1 MVSIIVAFKKQ
12 TDAAN
17 IRNLLTRFGYN
28 VVGVCTSGAAVLNI
42 IDQMIDSDGIVI
54 CGCRLGDMDYY
65 NLYKYLPEYYE
76 MVVMG
81 SQAALEQ
88 MELIDILKIALP
100 MKTQAFINNIGLLE
114 TTMMR
119 RRKKRR
125 QMPKNRSGEERILI
139 DSAKSLLM
147 EAKNYTEE
155 EAHRYLQKNSMSNG
169 TSIVET
175 AQMVLELFG

>member
-28 VVGVCTSGAAVLNI
+28 VVGVCTSGAAVLNV

-54 CGCRLGDMDYY
+54 CGCRLNDMDYF
-65 NLYKYLPEYYE
+65 NKYLPEYYE

-81 SQAALEQ
+81 SRAALEQ
-88 MELIDILKIALP
+88 MEYVDVLKIALP
-100 MKTQAFINNIGLLE
+100 MKTQAFINNIELLE

-125 QMPKNRSGEERILI
+125 EMPKNRSGEERILI

-147 EAKNYTEE
+147 EAKKYTEE
-155 EAHRYLQKNSMSNG
+155 EAHRYLQKTSMSNG

>member
-28 VVGVCTSGAAVLNI
+28 VVGVCTSGAAVLNV

-54 CGCRLGDMDYY
+54 CGCRLNDMDYF

-81 SQAALEQ
+81 SRAALEQ
-88 MELIDILKIALP
+88 MEYVDVLKIALP
-100 MKTQAFINNIGLLE
+100 MKTQAFINNIELLE

-125 QMPKNRSGEERILI
+125 EMPKNRSGDFVASRPMISSSSSVRLVQ
-139 DSAKSLLM
+139 AGLLG
-147 EAKNYTEE
+147 
-155 EAHRYLQKNSMSNG
+155 L
-169 TSIVET
+169 
-175 AQMVLELFG
+175 L

>member
-1 MVSIIVAFKKQ
+1 MVSIIVAFKKP

-17 IRNLLTRFGYN
+17 IRNLLARFGYN
-28 VVGVCTSGAAVLNI
+28 VVGVCTSAASVMNI

-54 CGCRLGDMDYY
+54 CGCRLSDTDCFS
-65 NLYKYLPEYYE
+65 LKKYLPEYYE

-81 SQAALEQ
+81 SQTALGQLEY
-88 MELIDILKIALP
+88 MDVLKIALP
-100 MKTQAFINNIGLLE
+100 VKTQAFMSNIELLE

-125 QMPKNRSGEERILI
+125 EMPKNRSGEDRILI

-147 EAKNYTEE
+147 EAKKYTEE
-155 EAHRYLQKNSMSNG
+155 EAHRYLQKTSMSNG
-169 TSIVET
+169 TSMVET

>member
-28 VVGVCTSGAAVLNI
+28 VVGVCTSGAAVLNV
-42 IDQMIDSDGIVI
+42 IDQMIDSDG
-54 CGCRLGDMDYY
+54 
-65 NLYKYLPEYYE
+65 LPEYYE

-88 MELIDILKIALP
+88 MEYVDVLKIALP
-100 MKTQAFINNIGLLE
+100 MKTQAFMNNIELLE

-125 QMPKNRSGEERILI
+125 EMPKNRSGEERILI

-147 EAKNYTEE
+147 EAKKYTEE
-155 EAHRYLQKNSMSNG
+155 EAHRYLQKTSMSNG

>member
-28 VVGVCTSGAAVLNI
+28 VVGVCTTGAAVLNV

-54 CGCRLGDMDYY
+54 CGCRLGDMDYFH
-65 NLYKYLPEYYE
+65 LHKFLPEYYE
-76 MVVMG
+76 MVIMG
-81 SQAALEQ
+81 SQAALGQVES
-88 MELIDILKIALP
+88 EDVLKITLP

-125 QMPKNRSGEERILI
+125 EMPRSRSGEERILI
-139 DSAKSLLM
+139 ENAKSLLM
-147 EAKNYTEE
+147 EAKKYTEG
-155 EAHRYLQKNSMSNG
+155 EAHRYLQKTSMSNG

-175 AQMVLELFG
+175 AQMVMELFG

>member
-28 VVGVCTSGAAVLNI
+28 VVGVCTTGAAVLNI

-155 EAHRYLQKNSMSNG
+155 EAHRYLQKTSMSNG

>member
-28 VVGVCTSGAAVLNI
+28 VVGVCTSGGAVLNL
-42 IDQMIDSDGIVI
+42 IDQMIDSDGIIV
-54 CGCRLGDMDYY
+54 CGCCF
-65 NLYKYLPEYYE
+65 NLYKYMPEYYE
-76 MVVMG
+76 MVIMG

-88 MELIDILKIALP
+88 VEYMDALKIALP
-100 MKTQAFINNIGLLE
+100 MKAQAFMNNIGLLE

-125 QMPKNRSGEERILI
+125 EMPKSRSGEDRILI

-147 EAKNYTEE
+147 EAKKYTEE
-155 EAHRYLQKNSMSNG
+155 EAHRYLQKTSMSNG
-169 TSIVET
+169 TSMVET

>member
-28 VVGVCTSGAAVLNI
+28 VVGVCTSGAAVLNV

-54 CGCRLGDMDYY
+54 CGCRLNDMDYF
-65 NLYKYLPEYYE
+65 NLYKYLPEYY
-76 MVVMG
+76 VMG
-81 SQAALEQ
+81 SRAALEQ
-88 MELIDILKIALP
+88 MEYVDVLKIALP
-100 MKTQAFINNIGLLE
+100 MKTQAFINNIELLE

-125 QMPKNRSGEERILI
+125 EMPKNRSGEERILI

-147 EAKNYTEE
+147 EAKKYTEE
-155 EAHRYLQKNSMSNG
+155 EAHRYLQKTSMSNG

-175 AQMVLELFG
+175 ALMVL

>member
-28 VVGVCTSGAAVLNI
+28 VVGVCTSGAAALNL
-42 IDQMIDSDGIVI
+42 IDQMIDSDGMII
-54 CGCRLGDMDYY
+54 CGCRLTDMDYY
-65 NLYKYLPEYYE
+65 ELLRYLPEYYQ

-81 SQAALEQ
+81 SQAALDQ
-88 MELIDILKIALP
+88 MEYVDVLKIALP
-100 MKTQAFINNIGLLE
+100 MKTQVFINNIEILE
-114 TTMMR
+114 STMMR

-125 QMPKNRSGEERILI
+125 EMPRNRSGEEKILI
-139 DSAKSLLM
+139 DQAKSILM
-147 EAKNYTEE
+147 VAKKYTEE
-155 EAHRYLQKNSMSNG
+155 EAHRYLQRTSMSNG

-175 AQMVLELFG
+175 AQMVLDLFG

>member
-28 VVGVCTSGAAVLNI
+28 VVGVCTSGAAVLNV

-54 CGCRLGDMDYY
+54 CGCRLNDMDYF

-81 SQAALEQ
+81 SRAALEQ
-88 MELIDILKIALP
+88 MEYVDVLKIALP
-100 MKTQAFINNIGLLE
+100 MKTQAFINNIELLE

-125 QMPKNRSGEERILI
+125 EMPKDRSGEERILI

-147 EAKNYTEE
+147 EAKKYTEE
-155 EAHRYLQKNSMSNG
+155 EAHRYLQKTSMSNG

>member
-28 VVGVCTSGAAVLNI
+28 VVGVCTTGAAVLNI
-42 IDQMIDSDGIVI
+42 IDKMIDSDGIVI

-155 EAHRYLQKNSMSNG
+155 EAHRYLQKTSMSNG

>member
-28 VVGVCTSGAAVLNI
+28 VVGVCTSGGAVLNL
-42 IDQMIDSDGIVI
+42 IDQMIDSDGIIV
-54 CGCRLGDMDYY
+54 CGCRLSDMDCF
-65 NLYKYLPEYYE
+65 NLYKYMPEYYE
-76 MVVMG
+76 MVIMG

-88 MELIDILKIALP
+88 VEYIDALKIALP
-100 MKTQAFINNIGLLE
+100 MKAQAFMNNIGLLE

-125 QMPKNRSGEERILI
+125 EMPKSRSGEERILI

-147 EAKNYTEE
+147 EAKKYTEE
-155 EAHRYLQKNSMSNG
+155 EAHRYLQKTSMSNG
-169 TSIVET
+169 TSMVET